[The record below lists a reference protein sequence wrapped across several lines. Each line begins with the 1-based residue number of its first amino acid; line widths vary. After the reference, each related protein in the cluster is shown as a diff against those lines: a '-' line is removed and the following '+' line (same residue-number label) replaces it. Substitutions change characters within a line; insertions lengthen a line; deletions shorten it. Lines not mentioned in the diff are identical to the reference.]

1 MKPPSLENG
10 VFPLVSASGGDT
22 PQAEA
27 PAAPAVA
34 APKAI
39 EGRSLGAIA
48 WLRLRRDKL
57 TMVALYIAVF
67 FVIVALVAP
76 LFAKLGWIDAY
87 NGNTELVRGIGS
99 TPTKPWNGI
108 DGDHWFGVEPGTG
121 RDLFARVM
129 LGISTSFTIALG
141 ATIIACIVGVVM
153 GIIAGA
159 GGGRLDAF
167 IGRFIDFVL
176 SFPQTLM
183 LIAMSLVIIRGIGEL
198 ISPAEPT
205 GNFPR
210 QVYLILFLGL
220 FGWPGLARVIRGQV
234 LSLREREFIE
244 AARSI
249 GSGRMRLYFT
259 EILPNLWAPILVFAS
274 LIFPANIG
282 AEAALS
288 FLGVGIQPP
297 LPSLGSILSDS
308 VSYATAAPGFFFIP
322 GGVLIFAVLSF
333 NLLGDGLRDVLDPK
347 AGRS

>member
-1 MKPPSLENG
+1 MDLTGSSAATTIETGTP
-10 VFPLVSASGGDT
+10 VSPVPVT
-22 PQAEA
+22 
-27 PAAPAVA
+27 
-34 APKAI
+34 KAI

-48 WLRLRRDKL
+48 WMRLKRDKL
-57 TMVALYIAVF
+57 TMAALSVAVF
-67 FVIVALVAP
+67 FIVVAITAP
-76 LFAKLGWIDAY
+76 LLTKLGALDPY
-87 NGNTELVRGIGS
+87 NGNTALVRGIGS
-99 TPTKPWNGI
+99 TPTKPWNGV
-108 DGDHWFGVEPGTG
+108 DGEHWFGVEPGTG
-121 RDLFARVM
+121 RDLFSRVV

-141 ATIIACIVGVVM
+141 ATILACLIGVVM
-153 GIIAGA
+153 GIVAGA
-159 GGGRLDAF
+159 GGGKLDML

-176 SFPQTLM
+176 SFPSTLM
-183 LIAMSLVIIRGIGEL
+183 LIAMSLVIIRAIGGL
-198 ISPAEPT
+198 VTPAEPT
-205 GNFPR
+205 GNLPR
-210 QVYLILFLGL
+210 QIYLVLFLGL

-249 GSGRMRLYFT
+249 GSGRLRLYFT

-308 VSYATAAPGFFFIP
+308 VNYATAAPGFFFIP
-322 GGVLIFAVLSF
+322 GCVLIFAVLSF

>member
-1 MKPPSLENG
+1 MD
-10 VFPLVSASGGDT
+10 VQASAAASTIEVET
-22 PQAEA
+22 PTTPVGAD
-27 PAAPAVA
+27 PV
-34 APKAI
+34 I
-39 EGRSLGAIA
+39 EGRSLGQIA
-48 WLRLRRDKL
+48 WARLKRDHL
-57 TMVALYIAVF
+57 TMIALGIAVF
-67 FVIVALVAP
+67 FVVVALVAP
-76 LFAKLGWIDAY
+76 IVSKLGWIDPY

-99 TPTKPWNGI
+99 TPTNAWNGI
-108 DGDHWFGVEPGTG
+108 DAQHWFGVEPGTG
-121 RDLFARVM
+121 RDLFARVV

-141 ATIIACIVGVVM
+141 ATIIACIIGVTL
-153 GIIAGA
+153 GIISGA
-159 GGGRLDAF
+159 GGGRLDKL
-167 IGRFIDFVL
+167 IGRFIDFIL
-176 SFPQTLM
+176 SFPSTLM
-183 LIAMSLVIIRGIGEL
+183 LIAMSLVIIRAIGDV

-210 QVYLILFLGL
+210 QVYLVLFLGF

-249 GSGRMRLYFT
+249 GSGKLRLYFT

-297 LPSLGSILSDS
+297 LPSLGAILADS
-308 VSYATAAPGFFFIP
+308 VNYATAAPGFFFIP